1 MPGGRE
7 TLLVVEDDEAVRA
20 STIAALAELG
30 YRVLAAPDAA
40 AALRVLQRDE
50 PIDLLFSDV
59 VMPGPLN
66 PAQLAHQARQLRPGL
81 QVLFTSGYVDDCIG
95 RDGRIDP
102 AMPLIAK
109 PYERDDLARRIR
121 QLLDVEPAPP
131 SDGSDADLQLSVLF
145 VDDDEDL
152 QYVGAEV
159 LRMMGNEVQTAS
171 SAEEA
176 LELLHARDFDVLVTD
191 VGLPGMSGIAL
202 ARLAR
207 ERTPTLKVVLASG
220 YGRSALPDGDQI
232 REHTVLLP
240 KPYSPDAMAQAL
252 RRACSDG

>member
-1 MPGGRE
+1 M
-7 TLLVVEDDEAVRA
+7 
-20 STIAALAELG
+20 
-30 YRVLAAPDAA
+30 
-40 AALRVLQRDE
+40 
-50 PIDLLFSDV
+50 
-59 VMPGPLN
+59 
-66 PAQLAHQARQLRPGL
+66 
-81 QVLFTSGYVDDCIG
+81 
-95 RDGRIDP
+95 
-102 AMPLIAK
+102 
-109 PYERDDLARRIR
+109 
-121 QLLDVEPAPP
+121 EPAPP
-131 SDGSDADLQLSVLF
+131 SGWSEADLQLSVLF

-191 VGLPGMSGIAL
+191 VGLPSMSGIAL

-240 KPYSPDAMAQAL
+240 KPYSPEAMAQAL